1 MKKIFMVLPAFALA
15 LALAAPVSAWW
26 MPSNDELK
34 VSSSNNAAVVN
45 ATTATSKT
53 GGNTTLFNKGMM
65 SGNISTGS
73 AGSIAESHLTLNGN
87 ATGISAP
94 CNNCYDDVTVKSK
107 NNAFVMNTTNATSM
121 TGGNKTVGNGGYVFG
136 GGSGNV
142 ASGAAESAA
151 GSWLVVNSNITSLG
165 GGN

>member
-1 MKKIFMVLPAFALA
+1 MKKILLSLPAFALA

-26 MPSNDELK
+26 MPSNDELE
-34 VSSSNNAAVVN
+34 VSSSNSASVFNN
-45 ATTATSKT
+45 TTATSKT
-53 GGNTTLFNKGMM
+53 GGNMTLFNKGMM
-65 SGNISTGS
+65 SGNISTGN

-87 ATGISAP
+87 ATGIGAP
-94 CNNCYDDVTVKSK
+94 CNCYDDVVVKSK

-121 TGGNKTVGNGGYVFG
+121 TGGNKTIGNGGYVFG

-142 ASGAAESAA
+142 ASGAADSAA